1 MKNILKRAKESKRT
15 LLEIFAQVPGSFEE
29 YRTMIRE
36 ALSKN
41 PPAEV
46 QNANYCY
53 IEGCVG
59 NFPEKVIFEAI
70 TWDEDYSERSRKYY
84 EAIVS
89 LTDNDDVLFTDV
101 KEVEIKA
108 AITAKNEMQQ
118 LSESCNS
125 DNIKMTDFTET
136 VDATIELEPQNEAM
150 KGRKR
155 KGRVMTAQK
164 ADTKNENGRVYPR
177 AVLKEAVEHAQTHIN
192 EFGGLPMDSQHRV
205 DDKGNNLTD
214 LRETVA
220 VAKEIAFDEAT
231 GVVSLPKIEFVE
243 TQAGKDIM
251 ALLESGVKLQ
261 VSQRGHGTSHT
272 VIDPTN
278 NESYQKVDFLRIK
291 GIDFVPGGD
300 ASVKDAHFESTNEK
314 ETPEAKTLSLTE
326 SASEQEGEQQH
337 QQNGNGTP
345 PEAAQISPEDR
356 KRLDESQAALEQG
369 QAKLENMQA
378 SVKES
383 QAALDEATRKVEIAH
398 LKEKGAEVL
407 KSEVATFERFN
418 EEQKQLIIDEIK
430 PENFYSDVSDVYSE
444 EAIRHVLKPVV
455 AKEAARLDK
464 TIATTQLDELGFPVN
479 QQTGL
484 ANRQNGKTRV
494 TVLHENMPGAELHHK
509 VLNEV
514 NAKMNKV
521 ARDGEWSM
529 PDDHEGMAILEE
541 IMSDFY
547 QAHYHQ
553 LLHENTLSQADIG
566 GRIATISAMVIPT
579 VWRRTTAF
587 QVIDLEPMPNRIL
600 DKKIRIQAQGHNND
614 TDFLT
619 QYANLDPGENKN
631 ITEVSSKYLN
641 YPIAATRQALRT
653 KITPDAKATA
663 KNTPMQLMID
673 TVFDI
678 AMNLRNRIDMMLWWL
693 QIVKGLHQETGQVTD
708 FETLSRVSTTNTW
721 ESDNKAWIP
730 YVWHK
735 TYDDNLNPLTARF
748 ETLFPA
754 SGESAAPT
762 GFGTQ
767 GIELQTSANTA
778 VALLYGTDYEI
789 DFQSGRIT
797 LTAAGET
804 KRSSDSVQ
812 AKYTYSKNV
821 SSWSMTPPSGT
832 SLANHLLALRRAVG
846 QRRVAI
852 SDRHW
857 EPNFVGLNFDI
868 EDLITHND
876 RMTYLGGSPAD
887 LLNALNQVVNYAGLE
902 PVKSSALPSGWI
914 PVGEKGAACHG
925 VHTSW
930 MFKPPI
936 TNEDTGNEYIL
947 GEQYSGSDV
956 PVNDRLGIVAVLP

>member
-1 MKNILKRAKESKRT
+1 MNILKLAEESGRT
-15 LLEIFAQVPGSFEE
+15 LLEIFASVPGSFEE
-29 YRTMIRE
+29 YRKVIRE
-36 ALSKN
+36 ALSNN
-41 PPAEV
+41 PPPEIAD
-46 QNANYCY
+46 ADSCY

-59 NFPEKVIFEAI
+59 QFPEKVIVEAHW
-70 TWDEDYSERSRKYY
+70 WDKEKPSPKYI
-84 EAIVS
+84 EAKV
-89 LTDNDDVLFTDV
+89 TQGDNDAVLFTDV
-101 KEVEIKA
+101 KEVEAKV

-118 LSESCNS
+118 LLESCHP
-125 DNIKMTDFTET
+125 DNIKMTDFDET
-136 VDATIELEPQNEAM
+136 VDATVELEPQNEAM

-164 ADTKNENGRVYPR
+164 ADSKNENGRVYPQS
-177 AVLKEAVEHAQTHIN
+177 VLKEAVEHAQAQIN
-192 EFGGLPMDSQHRV
+192 EYNGLLMDSRHRV
-205 DDKGNNLTD
+205 DEKGNNLTD

-220 VAKEIAFDEAT
+220 VVKEIAFDEQT
-231 GVVSLPKIEFVE
+231 GVVSLPEIEFVD
-243 TQAGKDIM
+243 TQAGKDLA

-261 VSQRGHGTSHT
+261 ISQRGHGTSHT
-272 VIDPTN
+272 VIDPTT
-278 NESYQKVDFLRIK
+278 NESYQKVDFLRIT
-291 GIDFVPGGD
+291 GIDFVPGGA

-314 ETPEAKTLSLTE
+314 KQPEAKTLSLSE
-326 SASEQEGEQQH
+326 SASEQDGEQQH
-337 QQNGNGTP
+337 QQSGNGTS
-345 PEAAQISPEDR
+345 PEAAQITETRTASLQLSPEDR
-356 KRLDESQAALEQG
+356 KRLDESQAVLEQG

-804 KRSSDSVQ
+804 KRGSDSVQ

-821 SSWSMTPPSGT
+821 SFWSMTPPSGT

-887 LLNALNQVVNYAGLE
+887 LLNALEPSRQLCRVRAGE
-902 PVKSSALPSGWI
+902 I
-914 PVGEKGAACHG
+914 FG
-925 VHTSW
+925 VAIW
-930 MFKPPI
+930 L
-936 TNEDTGNEYIL
+936 DTCWREGCSVSRCTYVL
-947 GEQYSGSDV
+947 DV
-956 PVNDRLGIVAVLP
+956 QTADHE